1 MLSTVTRRQFLSRAA
16 VAGAA
21 PFVMTSLS
29 DRVRAAA
36 SERLTVGVIGTG
48 KRGHTLLRNFL
59 ANDDVQV
66 VAVCDVEKTRS
77 THARNRVEE
86 KYSEAKAGG
95 KFRGCDE
102 YVDYRDILSREDID
116 CVVIATPDHWHAL
129 PVVEAARAK
138 KDIYCEK
145 PLSLTIREARVMA
158 DQVKKAGVVFQT
170 GSQQRSEFRGRFL
183 HACELVRS
191 GRIGKLQTV
200 HVKVSGGSRPC
211 DLPTQATPDSVDW
224 ERWLGPAPLRGYN
237 EALSP
242 RGMHNHFPAWR
253 NYQEYSGGG
262 FTDMGAHH
270 FDIAQWGMGADD
282 SGPVEIVPPDGR
294 ENSMLTY
301 RYANG
306 VTLFHGGPRG
316 VLFTGTEGVILV
328 DRSFFQAM
336 PEAVAKDPI
345 GDDEVHLYRA
355 TNHVRNFLDC
365 VRSREETICPAEVG
379 CRSVTICHLGN
390 LAVWNKRPLRWDP
403 QAYKFIDDATADSW
417 LDRPKRG
424 AWQKDWDRA
433 LDS

>member
-1 MLSTVTRRQFLSRAA
+1 MHDAVTRRKFLRRAVA
-16 VAGAA
+16 AGAA
-21 PFVMTSLS
+21 PFVLSSLS
-29 DRVRAAA
+29 DPVRAAA
-36 SERLTVGVIGTG
+36 NERVTVGVIGTG

-66 VAVCDVEKTRS
+66 VAVCDVEKERS
-77 THARNRVEE
+77 GHARARVEE
-86 KYSEAKAGG
+86 KYSKGKAGG
-95 KFRGCDE
+95 AFRGCDE
-102 YVDYRDILSREDID
+102 YVDYREILARDDID

-129 PVVEAARAK
+129 PVVAAAQAK

-158 DQVKKAGVVFQT
+158 DQVKEAGVVFQT
-170 GSQQRSEFRGRFL
+170 GSQQRTEMRGRFL
-183 HACELVRS
+183 RACELVRS

-200 HVKVSGGSRPC
+200 HVSVSGGSTPC
-211 DLPTQATPDSVDW
+211 DLPTQETPDSLDW
-224 ERWLGPAPLRGYN
+224 DRWLGPAPYRGYN

-253 NYQEYSGGG
+253 SYREYSGGG

-270 FDIAQWGMGADD
+270 FDIAQWGIGADD
-282 SGPVEIVPPDGR
+282 SGPVEIIPPDGR
-294 ENSMLTY
+294 EHSMLTY

-316 VLFTGTEGVILV
+316 VLFTGTDGVILV
-328 DRSFFQAM
+328 DRSVFH
-336 PEAVAKDPI
+336 AVPDSLAKEPV
-345 GDDEVHLYRA
+345 GEDEVQLYRA

-379 CRSVTICHLGN
+379 CRSVTVCHLGN
-390 LAVWNKRPLRWDP
+390 LAVWNNRRLQWDP
-403 QAYKFIDDATADSW
+403 KAYRFVGDDEANSW

-424 AWQKDWDRA
+424 AWQREWDVA
-433 LDS
+433 TVV